1 MPELKT
7 EVASPVARNTPRT
20 LEELSKILELPLLAP
35 ELTDDQIAAGCNL
48 ARRYGLAAVIVR
60 PSDLDSSE
68 RWALSPVALG
78 AVIDWPHGY
87 STTAVKQ
94 YAARDALRRGAKE
107 ITVTMNTSKL
117 ISRQFQ
123 YLEMELLQ
131 IVQACHEVRALLTVN
146 LESRHLS
153 EEHKIV
159 ACRVVKR
166 VEADFLA
173 TPDLRDVAF
182 LAQYTQDRV
191 LLKLRDATTLDVALE
206 AYAAGCKRIETP
218 NPAEILESLK
228 ILLASADDP
237 LSEPRA

>member
-1 MPELKT
+1 
-7 EVASPVARNTPRT
+7 
-20 LEELSKILELPLLAP
+20 LSQVLELPLFAP
-35 ELTDDQIAAGCNL
+35 ELTGDQIAAGCNM
-48 ARRYGLAAVIVR
+48 ARRHGLAAVLVR

-68 RWALSPVALG
+68 RWAVAPVALA

-94 YAARDALRRGAKE
+94 YAVRDALRRGAKE
-107 ITVTMNTSKL
+107 ITVTINTSKL
-117 ISRQFQ
+117 VSRQFQ

-131 IVQACHEVRALLTVN
+131 IVQACHEARALLTVN
-146 LESRHLS
+146 LESRHLN

-173 TPDLRDVAF
+173 TPELRDIAF
-182 LAQYTQDRV
+182 LAQYTLDRV
-191 LLKLRDATTLDVALE
+191 QLKLREVATLDVALE

-218 NPAEILESLK
+218 TPAGILEAWKLR
-228 ILLASADDP
+228 LASETKTLAAD
-237 LSEPRA
+237 ERG